1 MKRILL
7 LFIFSACIAN
17 VFAQDIIL
25 LNQEDTI
32 VPRSSC
38 EIQFTKRGSA
48 GNTSLEITIKNT
60 RYDGAVLLFNQKCTE
75 KELKKRK
82 INKDFP
88 KIYFDKIY
96 NGTNEINNFIEN
108 LEKSVLLKPGSDP
121 ARLPSVDNIRLG
133 KDKDIDI
140 EIPLYFGTIKK
151 KKIYLTKNDKLR
163 FIVRIP
169 EPKDTVYSNLLQAY
183 EKLERNVKNAAPFCP
198 NKAHKEPQKM
208 KQYKNDKDSLIT
220 AINNN
225 STYVYGQNRDNY
237 EKLLKDVQNIEI
249 KEKDCGRHKVAA
261 TPAKP
266 VHSCQYCNMSLD
278 DIYRKIEE
286 ILYGLRK
293 GSINKTKAGEDA
305 DKYYKA
311 CMSCPNLN
319 KLWKKGGNVKKN
331 IVEDYQNIKDFKK

>member
-1 MKRILL
+1 MKRVLF

-25 LNQEDTI
+25 LNQEDTT
-32 VPRSSC
+32 VRRSSC
-38 EIQFTKRGSA
+38 EIQFRKRGA
-48 GNTSLEITIKNT
+48 GGNTSLEIKIKNYN
-60 RYDGAVLLFNQKCTE
+60 YDGVVLLFNQKCTE

-88 KIYFDKIY
+88 KIYFEKKY
-96 NGTNEINNFIEN
+96 NGTKEINDSVDI
-108 LEKSVLLKPGSDP
+108 EKSVLLKRGSALTP
-121 ARLPSVDNIRLG
+121 LPSVDIRLG
-133 KDKDIDI
+133 KDKDI

-183 EKLERNVKNAAPFCP
+183 EKLERNVKNAAPLCP

-249 KEKDCGRHKVAA
+249 KEEDCGRHKVAA

-278 DIYRKIEE
+278 DIYNKIED
-286 ILYGLRK
+286 IFYGLRK

-331 IVEDYQNIKDFKK
+331 IDEDYQAIKTFKE